1 MNPKNKAWVIFFFIS
16 YILGISACEPKL
28 KNHLEYWSI
37 GGAADS
43 DYNASELFNSRSDFY
58 VETVSIPWTEHEKK
72 ILTAILS
79 GDPPDIISEFAPL
92 KLWASRS
99 SLEPLDKYIE
109 QDNFDTSKF
118 FNTLWDEMKWGGK
131 IYGVPLN
138 TVSYAFFCNQDVFNE
153 FQIESLP
160 ETWEQVRALSNK
172 MVSFDESGFLNRVGY
187 LPNYGNLRTS
197 NVIAWQLGQK
207 FINEDGT
214 VNFTS
219 GELEKSFYWV
229 KNFIDEMGLDNVLQ
243 LMGTFGVGDQHGFIS
258 GKVAMMILDSSFPEV
273 ISKYNPKL
281 NYRVIPIPSFEGSE
295 TVSSSGTWWVGI
307 PKGAQN
313 PEKAWEFIR
322 FISDRDNQID
332 YLNKTEESLLSANE
346 EVALMRQSREMP
358 FGDIFISQLKASK
371 SPSIIPLAHDKF
383 WEEYD
388 RAEEKII
395 RNNDVISKVL
405 SLAENQI
412 QLELNKSKKYYDYV
426 SKNKSR

>member
-1 MNPKNKAWVIFFFIS
+1 
-16 YILGISACEPKL
+16 
-28 KNHLEYWSI
+28 
-37 GGAADS
+37 
-43 DYNASELFNSRSDFY
+43 
-58 VETVSIPWTEHEKK
+58 
-72 ILTAILS
+72 
-79 GDPPDIISEFAPL
+79 
-92 KLWASRS
+92 
-99 SLEPLDKYIE
+99 
-109 QDNFDTSKF
+109 
-118 FNTLWDEMKWGGK
+118 
-131 IYGVPLN
+131 
-138 TVSYAFFCNQDVFNE
+138 
-153 FQIESLP
+153 
-160 ETWEQVRALSNK
+160 